1 MLSNLKR
8 RLKASFKN
16 SLAQCNIKMIRKSTN
31 RLSSLFRFI
40 FVTPKELE
48 SHIVCK
54 FLCGS
59 CNNTYY
65 GRTLCHFNVRS
76 GEHLAL
82 SHLTGKRVECN
93 PSAVSGHLLQYNHD
107 SDCNDFT
114 ILCGDN
120 NGFRFL
126 L

>member
-54 FLCGS
+54 FCAVAAIILTMAELC
-59 CNNTYY
+59 
-65 GRTLCHFNVRS
+65 
-76 GEHLAL
+76 AI
-82 SHLTGKRVECN
+82 LT
-93 PSAVSGHLLQYNHD
+93 
-107 SDCNDFT
+107 
-114 ILCGDN
+114 
-120 NGFRFL
+120 
-126 L
+126 

>member
-8 RLKASFKN
+8 RLKVSFKN
-16 SLAQCNIKMIRKSTN
+16 SLPQCNMKMILKSTN
-31 RLSSLFRFI
+31 RPSLFRFK

-76 GEHLAL
+76 GEHLVL
-82 SHLTGKRVECN
+82 SHLTGK
-93 PSAVSGHLLQYNHD
+93 G
-107 SDCNDFT
+107 
-114 ILCGDN
+114 
-120 NGFRFL
+120 
-126 L
+126 